1 MAGDWQETK
10 IIDVV
15 QINTAAYSTNEKWEY
30 VNYLDTSNITNGQIA
45 EIQLISDMN
54 ILPSRARRKVKAGD
68 IVYSTVRPN
77 QKHYGIIKEPKDNM
91 LVSTGFAVLRGK
103 NQISYTKF
111 LYYFLIQNHIVEKL
125 QTIAEHST
133 SAYPSIRPSDIE
145 SLKLKLPPFAEQQA
159 IAHILGTLDDKIE
172 LNRKMNKTL
181 EEMARAIFKSWFVDF
196 DPLHAKA
203 AVRREHS
210 NWTNA
215 QVSRAALPKLNPE
228 IAELFPDSFEDSEL
242 GEIPK
247 GWMVKKIQDITERV
261 SMGPFGSSIKVDT
274 FVPEGIPII
283 SGQHLNGLMLEDNT
297 FNFITHEH
305 AERLK
310 NSNVERGDI
319 VLTHAGNIGQVAYI
333 PDNSR
338 YEKYII
344 SQRQFFMRC
353 DRRQVTPRFMILYFK
368 TGEGQYRLLAN
379 TSSSGVPSI
388 AQPVTYLRT
397 IPLITPQKLLIDTF
411 DKLINPLFIRMRQNQ
426 NKSNTLSALRNALL
440 PKLISGE
447 LRVKHAESFLKER
460 RL

>member
-159 IAHILGTLDDKIE
+159 IAHILGTLDDK
-172 LNRKMNKTL
+172 MN
-181 EEMARAIFKSWFVDF
+181 
-196 DPLHAKA
+196 
-203 AVRREHS
+203 
-210 NWTNA
+210 
-215 QVSRAALPKLNPE
+215 
-228 IAELFPDSFEDSEL
+228 
-242 GEIPK
+242 
-247 GWMVKKIQDITERV
+247 
-261 SMGPFGSSIKVDT
+261 
-274 FVPEGIPII
+274 
-283 SGQHLNGLMLEDNT
+283 
-297 FNFITHEH
+297 
-305 AERLK
+305 
-310 NSNVERGDI
+310 
-319 VLTHAGNIGQVAYI
+319 
-333 PDNSR
+333 
-338 YEKYII
+338 
-344 SQRQFFMRC
+344 
-353 DRRQVTPRFMILYFK
+353 
-368 TGEGQYRLLAN
+368 
-379 TSSSGVPSI
+379 SI
-388 AQPVTYLRT
+388 A
-397 IPLITPQKLLIDTF
+397 K
-411 DKLINPLFIRMRQNQ
+411 
-426 NKSNTLSALRNALL
+426 
-440 PKLISGE
+440 
-447 LRVKHAESFLKER
+447 
-460 RL
+460 

>member
-172 LNRKMNKTL
+172 LNRRMNKTM

-196 DPLHAKA
+196 DPVHAKA

-215 QVSRAALPKLNPE
+215 QVSRAALPNLSPE
-228 IAELFPDSFEDSEL
+228 IAELFPDALEDSDL

-247 GWMVKKIQDITERV
+247 GWAVETVGNICEFAYGKALKADQRQPGRVLVMGSNGQVGTHNEALVK
-261 SMGPFGSSIKVDT
+261 GP
-274 FVPEGIPII
+274 GIVVGRKGNPGIV
-283 SGQHLNGLMLEDNT
+283 T
-297 FNFITHEH
+297 WV
-305 AERLK
+305 
-310 NSNVERGDI
+310 NSNFFPIDTTFYVVPKRLEYP
-319 VLTHAGNIGQVAYI
+319 LTFLLYALENLNLASLGADSAVPGLNRNIAYRSQLII
-333 PDNSR
+333 PDNKILKAFEIYATTTHNRQGMS
-338 YEKYII
+338 EKEIH
-344 SQRQFFMRC
+344 
-353 DRRQVTPRFMILYFK
+353 DLT
-368 TGEGQYRLLAN
+368 
-379 TSSSGVPSI
+379 
-388 AQPVTYLRT
+388 
-397 IPLITPQKLLIDTF
+397 
-411 DKLINPLFIRMRQNQ
+411 
-426 NKSNTLSALRNALL
+426 ALRDTLL

-447 LRVKHAESFLKER
+447 LRIKD
-460 RL
+460 